1 MDRYGTGGTSQLRGR
16 RAAAVS
22 IAASVYFCIAAITAH
37 ILDTQYDAFEDYI
50 SDYAIGPWGWVYG
63 SAFWASCIGC
73 VALSIALWRLL
84 PPKARS
90 RLGIALLVIVGVTY
104 AVDFVFPTDILPPG
118 QSPRTTTG
126 LIHFLDAFLGWIL
139 FTASALLISSR
150 LEPDQYWKPWRPRL
164 IALAWLSALLLLV
177 LIVVVISKIPFGGL
191 AEKAFILDRNIWSLL
206 LAVLLLKAPTFRRFD

>member
-1 MDRYGTGGTSQLRGR
+1 MDRYGIDPTSQLLGK

-22 IAASVYFCIAAITAH
+22 IVASLYFCAAAIAAH
-37 ILDTQYDAFEDYI
+37 ILDTQYDLFKDYI

-73 VALSIALWRLL
+73 VALAIALWQSL
-84 PPKARS
+84 PPRARS

-118 QSPRTTTG
+118 QSPRTAIG
-126 LIHFLDAFLGWIL
+126 LIHFLDAFLGWVL
-139 FTASALLISSR
+139 FMLGALLISSR
-150 LEPDQYWKPWRPRL
+150 LEHDQYWKPWRPLL
-164 IALAWLSALLLLV
+164 IALAWLSVLLLLG
-177 LIVVVISKIPFGGL
+177 LIVVVISKMPFGGL

-206 LAVLLLKAPTFRRFD
+206 LAVLLLKAPTFPRVD